1 MNNHEVPSYYSSRV
15 KMTTLGLRIGS
26 KASWK
31 SNIPAYKPIRIQC
44 KTGSKSASLAFE
56 TRAQCQ
62 DLMARCK
69 VYIPMKSMVHFAT
82 AEPLSL
88 FASPTYLKT
97 KKSENDSRFCGKFL
111 QQSSKNFSD
120 RDDTGTFIVFAI
132 DVRSQVH
139 IIKDRRNGVGKPVF
153 QFVQFG

>member
-1 MNNHEVPSYYSSRV
+1 
-15 KMTTLGLRIGS
+15 
-26 KASWK
+26 
-31 SNIPAYKPIRIQC
+31 
-44 KTGSKSASLAFE
+44 
-56 TRAQCQ
+56 
-62 DLMARCK
+62 MARCK
-69 VYIPMKSMVHFAT
+69 VYIPKKFMVHCAT

-88 FASPTYLKT
+88 FASPRYLKT
-97 KKSENDSRFCGKFL
+97 KKSEFDLRFCGKFW

-139 IIKDRRNGVGKPVF
+139 TIKDRRNGVGKPVF